1 MKHTRFTLSILV
13 FLLGAFLLSAC
24 SGVGAANS
32 WPGTTVTEDALYSA
46 FNNHVYSLNPANGSI
61 NWQFPAAGADAKV
74 AFFANPVVAGD
85 LIVAGDFVKTL
96 HAINRTN
103 GTEQWIFEEASGRWI
118 AAPIVVEDLI
128 IAPNAERDVFALNMN
143 GLVQWKFETEG
154 QNWAQPSTDG
164 ENVYISSMDRKVY
177 ALRSVDGKKLWSTDL
192 GAAVIHSQILSD
204 EGVLYIGTLG
214 SEMLAVNSANGKI
227 LWRCKTPGSIWGKA
241 VLQDDVLYVGD
252 QVGKISAI
260 STKAGSTLWSVD
272 AGGPVIGA
280 GTILGD
286 TLIFGTETG
295 SLVAFDTTGKKL
307 WNVTVSGKLYSDILV
322 AGENVIGSAI
332 ENDKSLQA
340 FDKDGKEI
348 WGFISPK

>member
-13 FLLGAFLLSAC
+13 FLLGAILLSAC

-46 FNNHVYSLNPANGSI
+46 FNNHVYSLNPTSGSI
-61 NWQFPAAGADAKV
+61 IWQFPVAGADAKV

-85 LIVAGDFVKTL
+85 LIVAGDFVKSL

-103 GTEQWIFEEASGRWI
+103 GAEQWVFEDADGRWI
-118 AAPIVVEDLI
+118 AAPIYVGDLI
-128 IAPNAERDVFALNMN
+128 IAPNAERGVFALNTN
-143 GLVQWKFETEG
+143 GLLQWKFETDG
-154 QNWAQPSTDG
+154 QNWAEPSSDG
-164 ENVYISSMDRKVY
+164 KNVYVSSMDRKVY
-177 ALRSVDGKKLWSTDL
+177 ALRLADGKNLWSTDL
-192 GAAVIHSQILSD
+192 GAAVIHSQTLSED
-204 EGVLYIGTLG
+204 GVLYIGTLG
-214 SEMLAVNSANGKI
+214 SEMLAVDSTNGKI
-227 LWRCKTPGSIWGKA
+227 LWRSKTPGSIWGKA
-241 VLQDDVLYVGD
+241 VLKDDVLYVGD

-260 STKAGSTLWSVD
+260 STKSGSIQWSVD

-280 GTILGD
+280 GAILGD

-295 SLVAFDTTGKKL
+295 SLVAFDFTGKKL

-332 ENDKSLQA
+332 ENDKSVQA

-348 WGFISPK
+348 WGFIPPK